1 MKFKK
6 YHLNSLFCLLCRN
19 AFEYLVLKNR
29 FLKYFILFL
38 LMCIYDCLWECVCR
52 CPRRPDKDAEVPGN
66 GATGGCKPPEVGGNL
81 TQVL

>member
-1 MKFKK
+1 M
-6 YHLNSLFCLLCRN
+6 CRN
-19 AFEYLVLKNR
+19 AFEHLVLKNR
-29 FLKYFILFL
+29 LLKYFILFL
-38 LMCIYDCLWECVCR
+38 LMCIYDYLWECVCR